1 MPSSWVGTPVLR
13 REDDRLLRGAGR
25 FVDDMHAAGML
36 HAAVFRSPFAHA
48 RITSLDVSAAR
59 ALPGVHAIFTAADL
73 GAVNRPFPVPVPHPK
88 LRAKTPMPLASD
100 TVRYV
105 GEPIA
110 LIVADDRYIAEDA
123 FDHIAIDFEPLVAT
137 PSLQGALAGGDC
149 VIHPD
154 LGDNIAARFGQSYG
168 DVDAAFA
175 AADVVVRERFT
186 SDRGSGQPI
195 ETRAVFAV
203 PDPNTGI
210 LTVWD
215 TTQSPHVARRLMAAT
230 LDVPEDRLHVI
241 APDVGGGFGPKV
253 VFYPEEVLVPFAAR
267 ALKRPVKFV
276 EDRLEHFRATV
287 HEREQ
292 VHECE
297 LAAKSDGTLLGMRV
311 RIVHDTGAYVPWGVI
326 VPFIT
331 LTTIPGPYHLPNYD
345 AEVTVVYTNR
355 VPVTPHRGAG
365 RPQAV
370 FSMERML
377 DRLALEL
384 KLDQAEIRRRNYI
397 GADEFPYD
405 VGLIFRDGSPMS
417 YDSGDYPQAQQTA
430 LEHIG
435 YDTFRAQQAEAR
447 AHGRLIGIGMAAY
460 VEGTGLGPHESA
472 RMRVDSSGKIR
483 IMSGAASQGQ
493 GHETTLAQVAADA
506 LGMPMEDIT
515 VQTGDT
521 AGVPYG
527 IGAFASRLG
536 ALASSAVK
544 IGATQLRERI
554 LQAAGSFLE
563 VAPDDLEIVDGS
575 VRVSGNPTQS
585 IRLGD
590 LAIQSSGAFP
600 GSTLPNDLADIGLET
615 TAYFR
620 PAQSTYASG
629 FHVVTVEVDPAG
641 GIVTILKYVI
651 SHDCGNAI
659 NPLIV
664 EGQVQGG
671 LAAGIGGALYERTV
685 YDDMGQ
691 LVSGS
696 FVDYLLP
703 TSAEIPAAEIYHILA
718 PTPLNPLGA
727 KGAGEGGT
735 IPAPAAIVA
744 AVENAIWPDGS
755 FHLHAFPLTPE
766 LVWQAARDAQGI
778 PA

>member
-1 MPSSWVGTPVLR
+1 MPSSWVGAPVLR

-25 FVDDMHAAGML
+25 FVDDLHVPNML
-36 HAAVFRSPFAHA
+36 HAAVYRSPFAHA
-48 RITSLDVSAAR
+48 RIRSIDVSAAR
-59 ALPGVHAIFTAADL
+59 ALPGVHAVYLAADL
-73 GAVNRPFPVPVPHPK
+73 GPVNRPFPLPVPHPK
-88 LRAKTPMPLASD
+88 LRAKTPVPLASD

-105 GEPIA
+105 GEPVA
-110 LIVADDRYIAEDA
+110 LIIADDRYIAEDA
-123 FDHIAIDFEPLVAT
+123 FDLIDADYEPLVAT
-137 PSLQGALAGGDC
+137 PSLEGALAGGDC
-149 VIHPD
+149 VLHPD
-154 LGDNIAARFGQSYG
+154 LGDNLAAVFGQSYG
-168 DVDAAFA
+168 NCDDAFA
-175 AADVVVRERFT
+175 SADVVLRERFT
-186 SDRGSGQPI
+186 SDRGSGQPM

-203 PDPNTGI
+203 PDVNTSV

-215 TTQSPHVARRLMAAT
+215 TSQSPHVARRLMAAI
-230 LDVPEDRLHVI
+230 LDMSEDQLRVI

-267 ALKRPVKFV
+267 ALKRPIKWV

-292 VHECE
+292 VHEVE
-297 LAAKSDGTLLGMRV
+297 LAARNDGTLLGMRV

-345 AEVTVVYTNR
+345 AQVTVVYTNR

-370 FSMERML
+370 FSMERMM
-377 DRLALEL
+377 DRLANEL
-384 KLDQAEIRRRNYI
+384 KVDPAEIRRRNYI

-405 VGLIFRDGSPMS
+405 VGLIFRDNSPMR
-417 YDSGDYPQAQQTA
+417 YDSGDYPQAQATA
-430 LEHIG
+430 LERID
-435 YDTFRAQQAEAR
+435 YPAFAERQRAARAQ
-447 AHGRLIGIGMAAY
+447 GRLIGIGMAAY

-472 RMRVDSSGKIR
+472 RLRVDSSGKVR

-506 LGMPMEDIT
+506 LGIPMEDIS
-515 VQTGDT
+515 VVTGDT
-521 AGVPYG
+521 SGVPYG

-536 ALASSAVK
+536 ALANSAVK

-554 LQAAGSFLE
+554 MQAAGALFE
-563 VAPDDLEIVDGS
+563 VAPEDLELRDGA
-575 VRVSGNPTQS
+575 VRVNGSPAQS
-585 IRLGD
+585 ITLAD
-590 LAIQSSGAFP
+590 LAVQTAGAFP
-600 GSTLPNDLADIGLET
+600 GSTLPADLAEIGLEV

-620 PAQSTYASG
+620 PTQSTYASG
-629 FHVVTVEVDPAG
+629 FHVVTVEIDPAG
-641 GIVTILKYVI
+641 GIVTILEYVI
-651 SHDCGNAI
+651 AHDCGNAI

-685 YDDMGQ
+685 YDEQGQ

-703 TSAEIPAAEIYHILA
+703 TSAEVPKALIDHIHA

-744 AVENAIWPDGS
+744 AVENALWPDGS

-766 LVWQAARDAQGI
+766 LVWQAARDAASI
-778 PA
+778 AD

>member
-1 MPSSWVGTPVLR
+1 MPSSWVGAPVLR
-13 REDDRLLRGAGR
+13 REDDRLLRGQGR
-25 FVDDMHAAGML
+25 FVDDMHAAGTL

-48 RITSLDVSAAR
+48 RIRAIDVTAAR
-59 ALPGVHAIFTAADL
+59 ALPGVHAVFLGADL
-73 GAVNRPFPVPVPHPK
+73 GPVNRPFPLPVPHPK
-88 LRAKTPMPLASD
+88 LRAKTPVPLATD

-110 LIVADDRYIAEDA
+110 LVIADSRYIAEDA
-123 FDHIAIDFEPLVAT
+123 FDLIDVDLEPLVAT
-137 PSLQGALAGGDC
+137 PTLDGALAGGDC
-149 VIHPD
+149 VLHPD
-154 LGDNIAARFGQSYG
+154 LGDNIAAQFGQNYG

-175 AADVVVRERFT
+175 AADVILKERFT
-186 SDRGSGQPI
+186 SDRGSGQPL

-203 PDPNTGI
+203 PDLNTGV

-215 TTQSPHVARRLMAAT
+215 TSQSPHVARRLMAAI
-230 LDVPEDRLHVI
+230 LAVPEDELHVI

-253 VFYPEEVLVPFAAR
+253 VFYPEEVLIPFAAR
-267 ALKRPVKFV
+267 ALKRPIKWV

-292 VHECE
+292 VHDIE
-297 LAAKSDGTLLGMRV
+297 LAAKSDGTLLGMRA

-331 LTTIPGPYHLPNYD
+331 LTTIPGPYHLPNFD
-345 AEVTVVYTNR
+345 AQVTVVYTNR

-370 FSMERML
+370 FSMERMM
-377 DRLALEL
+377 DRLATHLQI
-384 KLDQAEIRRRNYI
+384 DPAEVRRRNYI
-397 GADEFPYD
+397 QADEFPYD
-405 VGLIFRDGSPMS
+405 VGLIFRDNSPMR

-430 LEHIG
+430 LERIG
-435 YDTFRAQQAEAR
+435 YDTFRARQAEAR
-447 AHGRLIGIGMAAY
+447 ANGRFIGVGMAAY

-472 RMRVDSSGKIR
+472 RLRVDSSGKVR

-506 LGMPMEDIT
+506 LGIPMEDIS
-515 VQTGDT
+515 VKTGDT
-521 AGVPYG
+521 NGVPYG

-544 IGATQLRERI
+544 IGATQLREKI
-554 LQAAGSFLE
+554 MQAAGALFE
-563 VAPDDLEIVDGS
+563 VSPDDLELVDGK
-575 VRVSGNPTQS
+575 VRVKGSPAQAIS
-585 IRLGD
+585 LAD
-590 LAIQSSGAFP
+590 LAVQTAGAFP
-600 GSTLPNDLADIGLET
+600 GSTLPADLAEIGLEV

-629 FHVVTVEVDPAG
+629 FHVACVEVDPVG
-641 GIVTILKYVI
+641 GIVSILNYAI
-651 SHDCGNAI
+651 AHDCGNAI

-685 YDDMGQ
+685 YDEQGQ

-703 TSAEIPAAEIYHILA
+703 TSAEIPSAIIDHIHA

-735 IPAPAAIVA
+735 IPVPAAIVA
-744 AVENAIWPDGS
+744 AVENALWPDGS
-755 FHLHAFPLTPE
+755 FHLRAFPLTPE
-766 LVWQAARDAQGI
+766 LVWDAVREAQGT

>member
-1 MPSSWVGTPVLR
+1 MPSSWVGTPVPR
-13 REDDRLLRGAGR
+13 REDDRFLRGRGR
-25 FVDDMHAAGML
+25 FVDDMHAAGTL
-36 HAAVFRSPFAHA
+36 HAAIFRSPLAHA
-48 RITSLDVSAAR
+48 RIASIDVSAAR
-59 ALPGVHAIFTAADL
+59 ALPGVHAVFLGADL
-73 GAVNRPFPVPVPHPK
+73 GPANRPFPLPVPHPK
-88 LRAKTPMPLASD
+88 LRAKTPVPLATD

-110 LIVADDRYIAEDA
+110 LVIAESRYIAEDA
-123 FDHIAIDFEPLVAT
+123 FDRIDVRFEALVAT
-137 PSLQGALAGGDC
+137 PTLDGALAGGDC
-149 VIHPD
+149 VVHPD
-154 LGDNIAARFGQSYG
+154 LGDNKAAVFGQQYG

-175 AADVVVRERFT
+175 TADVVLSERFT
-186 SDRGSGQPI
+186 SDRGSGQPL

-203 PDPNTGI
+203 PDLNTGV

-215 TTQSPHVARRLMAAT
+215 TSQSPHVARRLMAT
-230 LDVPEDRLHVI
+230 ILDVPEDALHVI

-253 VFYPEEVLVPFAAR
+253 VFYPEEVLIPFAAL
-267 ALKRPVKFV
+267 ALKRPIKWV

-292 VHECE
+292 VHDVE
-297 LAAKSDGTLLGMRV
+297 LAATNEGTLLAMRV

-331 LTTIPGPYHLPNYD
+331 LTTIPGPYHLPSYD
-345 AEVTVVYTNR
+345 AQVTVVYTNR

-370 FSMERML
+370 FSMERMM
-377 DRLALEL
+377 DRLAQQLEI
-384 KLDQAEIRRRNYI
+384 DPAEVRRRNYI
-397 GADEFPYD
+397 QAAEFPYD
-405 VGLIFRDGSPMS
+405 VGLIFRDNSPMR
-417 YDSGDYPQAQQTA
+417 YDSGDYPQAQATA
-430 LEHIG
+430 LERIA
-435 YDTFRAQQAEAR
+435 YATFRERQSAAR
-447 AHGRLIGIGMAAY
+447 KAGRWIGIGMAAY

-472 RMRVDSSGKIR
+472 RLRVDSAGKIR
-483 IMSGAASQGQ
+483 IASGAASQGQ

-506 LGMPMEDIT
+506 LGLPMEDISVT
-515 VQTGDT
+515 TGDT
-521 AGVPYG
+521 NGVPYG

-536 ALASSAVK
+536 ALANSAVK
-544 IGATQLRERI
+544 IGATQLREKI
-554 LQAAGSFLE
+554 LQAAGAFFE
-563 VAPDDLEIVDGS
+563 VAPEDLELADGR
-575 VRVSGNPTQS
+575 VRVKGTPSQS
-585 IRLGD
+585 ISLGD
-590 LAIQSSGAFP
+590 LAVQTAGAFP
-600 GSTLPNDLADIGLET
+600 GSTLPADLAEIGLEV

-620 PAQSTYASG
+620 PEQSTYASG
-629 FHVVTVEVDPAG
+629 FHAVTVEVDPAC
-641 GIVTILKYVI
+641 GIVTILTYAI
-651 SHDCGNAI
+651 AHDCGNAI

-685 YDDMGQ
+685 YDEQGQ

-703 TSAEIPAAEIYHILA
+703 TSAEIPAAIIDHIHA

-766 LVWQAARDAQGI
+766 LVWEAARSARET